1 MAMGQMP
8 QFWIFRV
15 RIVEFLCV
23 FSAPVTVVTEMQ
35 IRIVQIGE
43 EMNFDQSPMLVI
55 WEVTQACDLAC
66 VHCRASAQSERNS
79 DELTTEQGFRLL
91 DEIRRFGEPLM
102 VFTGGDPLKRPD
114 LFELIR
120 HSVEIGLRTNVTPSA
135 TPLLTPEA
143 IDGFKAAGISR
154 MAISVDGHDAASHD
168 DFRGI
173 PGTFDRAM
181 LALRHARDIGLDTQ
195 FQTTVTRRNMAHLPE
210 IAEIVREVRS
220 KMWSLF
226 FLIVTGRALE
236 NDDLLA
242 EEYEKVFEFMYD
254 LSKTAPFGIKTTEA
268 MHYRRYVA
276 QRIHAEH
283 GPTENESAKGVA
295 FRTAGVSDGKGFVFV
310 SHKGEIYPSGFL
322 PVSGGN
328 VLNSSLTDVYRNSDL
343 FRTLRDTSQREGKC
357 GICEYQKICGGS
369 RSRAYALTGDFLAED
384 PRCTYQPHLADAVVG

>member
-1 MAMGQMP
+1 
-8 QFWIFRV
+8 
-15 RIVEFLCV
+15 
-23 FSAPVTVVTEMQ
+23 
-35 IRIVQIGE
+35 
-43 EMNFDQSPMLVI
+43 MNFDQAPMLVI

-66 VHCRASAQSERNS
+66 VHCRASAQSERNPA
-79 DELTTEQGFRLL
+79 ELSTEQGYRLL
-91 DEIRRFGEPLM
+91 DEIRSFGEPLM

-120 HSVEIGLRTNVTPSA
+120 HAVKIGLRTNVTPSA
-135 TPLLTPEA
+135 TPLLTAEA
-143 IDGFKAAGISR
+143 IDRFKEAGISR

-181 LALRHARDIGLDTQ
+181 FALSHARDIGLDTQ

-210 IAEIVREVRS
+210 IAEIVREMRS

-236 NDDLLA
+236 NDDLRA
-242 EEYEKVFEFMYD
+242 EEYEGVFQFMYE

-276 QRIHAEH
+276 QRIKAEH
-283 GPTENESAKGVA
+283 GVTENESAKGVA
-295 FRTAGVSDGKGFVFV
+295 WRTAGVSDGKGFVFV
-310 SHKGEIYPSGFL
+310 SHQGEIFPSGFL
-322 PVSGGN
+322 PVTGGN
-328 VLNSSLTDVYRNSDL
+328 VLRDSLTDVYRNSDL
-343 FRTLRDTSQREGKC
+343 FKSLRDTTQREGKC

-384 PRCTYQPHLADAVVG
+384 PRCVYQPHLAEAVAG